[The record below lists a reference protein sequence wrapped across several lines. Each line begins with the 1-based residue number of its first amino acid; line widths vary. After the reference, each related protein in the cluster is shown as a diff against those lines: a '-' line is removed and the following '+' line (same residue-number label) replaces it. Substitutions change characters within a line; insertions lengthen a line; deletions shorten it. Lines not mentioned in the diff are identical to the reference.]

1 MNSVW
6 SFWKLMGLNTTDWYV
21 KRNDMRSRQFLVHK
35 RGNLN
40 GRENFHHVSLSER
53 NPVDGYSATFSGGYR
68 PDELFEY
75 FRICSLYSSYCRY
88 CSGNSCYTRNSLW
101 KREHLC
107 LTSNRILDI
116 QYIRNHQ
123 CIGNAI
129 IEAQQNEKASL
140 AMTITSA
147 LTAIS
152 IVCQNQAE
160 GGRPGITNIYSMV
173 LDDPGERKTTM
184 DKMLMK

>member
-1 MNSVW
+1 
-6 SFWKLMGLNTTDWYV
+6 
-21 KRNDMRSRQFLVHK
+21 
-35 RGNLN
+35 
-40 GRENFHHVSLSER
+40 
-53 NPVDGYSATFSGGYR
+53 
-68 PDELFEY
+68 
-75 FRICSLYSSYCRY
+75 
-88 CSGNSCYTRNSLW
+88 
-101 KREHLC
+101 
-107 LTSNRILDI
+107 I